1 MINEKVGKGD
11 DGKSTLSSELKISKS
26 DPRFAFLGA
35 LDELSAAIYSYK
47 SALGG
52 DLTLE
57 TDKILGT
64 LKRISDGVY
73 SPRNASFS
81 VAEND
86 VSYLEERIKQV
97 GKGDY
102 APKTEIACKVNVARA
117 VARRAERE
125 AVRTNERFAV
135 SKDTIKY
142 LNRLSDYLRSLTI
155 RLDGEG
161 NNAANTAAAAI
172 EATDKTGGRNSEPI
186 NSGLT
191 ESGIVAEV
199 VKKIMEQRVLS
210 LETAKKII
218 EKVEEESKNRGKKAV
233 ICVCNEQGNP
243 IAVHVMDGAF
253 LISFDVAVKKAYTA
267 VALKMPTLKL
277 NELVKS
283 GQTFY
288 GLQNLDK
295 VMTIG
300 GGVPLYRNG
309 ILLGGLGVS
318 GGTGEEDDSLACFG
332 AEIFKNL

>member
-35 LDELSAAIYSYK
+35 LDELSAAIYAYK

-57 TDKILGT
+57 TDKILET

-73 SPRNASFS
+73 SPRNASFC
-81 VAEND
+81 VAEKD
-86 VSYLEERIKQV
+86 VSFLEERINQV
-97 GKGDY
+97 GKSDY
-102 APKTEIACKVNVARA
+102 APKTEVACKANIARA
-117 VARRAERE
+117 IARRAERE

-155 RLDGEG
+155 RLDGEN
-161 NNAANTAAAAI
+161 NNAANAAMVNT
-172 EATDKTGGRNSEPI
+172 ETSDKSGGKKTEQ
-186 NSGLT
+186 T
-191 ESGIVAEV
+191 EESGIVAEV
-199 VKKIMEQRVLS
+199 VKRIMEQRVLS

-218 EKVEEESKNRGKKAV
+218 EEVEKESRNRGKKAV

-277 NELVKS
+277 NDLVKS

-309 ILLGGLGVS
+309 ILVGGLGVS
-318 GGTGEEDDSLACFG
+318 GGTGEEDDSLARFG
-332 AEIFKNL
+332 AEIFNNL

>member
-11 DGKSTLSSELKISKS
+11 DGKSTLSSELKIPKS

-35 LDELSAAIYSYK
+35 LDELSAAIYAYK

-57 TDKILGT
+57 TDKILET

-86 VSYLEERIKQV
+86 ASYLEERIKQV

-155 RLDGEG
+155 RLDGEN
-161 NNAANTAAAAI
+161 NNAANAAMVNT
-172 EATDKTGGRNSEPI
+172 ETSDKSGGKTPSPTE
-186 NSGLT
+186 

-199 VKKIMEQRVLS
+199 VKRIMEQRVLS

-218 EKVEEESKNRGKKAV
+218 EKVEEESRNRCKKAV

-300 GGVPLYRNG
+300 GGVPFYRNG
-309 ILLGGLGVS
+309 ILVGGLGVS
-318 GGTGEEDDSLACFG
+318 GGTGEEDDSLARFG
-332 AEIFKNL
+332 ADIFNNL

>member
-35 LDELSAAIYSYK
+35 LDELSAAIYAYK

-57 TDKILGT
+57 TDKILET

-81 VAEND
+81 ATQKD

-102 APKTEIACKVNVARA
+102 APKTEVACKANIARA
-117 VARRAERE
+117 IARRAERE

-155 RLDGEG
+155 RLDGEN
-161 NNAANTAAAAI
+161 NNAANAAMVDVPI
-172 EATDKTGGRNSEPI
+172 SYKPGSKTPDPTE
-186 NSGLT
+186 

-199 VKKIMEQRVLS
+199 VKRIMEQRVLS

-218 EKVEEESKNRGKKAV
+218 EEVEKESRNRGKKAV

-277 NELVKS
+277 NDLVKS

-309 ILLGGLGVS
+309 ILVGGLGIS
-318 GGTGEEDDSLACFG
+318 GGTGEEDDSLARFG
-332 AEIFKNL
+332 ADIFNNL

>member
-35 LDELSAAIYSYK
+35 LDELSAAIYAYK

-57 TDKILGT
+57 TDKILET

-81 VAEND
+81 ATQKD
-86 VSYLEERIKQV
+86 VSYLEERINQV
-97 GKGDY
+97 GKSDY
-102 APKTEIACKVNVARA
+102 APKTEVACKANIARA
-117 VARRAERE
+117 IARRAERE

-155 RLDGEG
+155 RLDGEN
-161 NNAANTAAAAI
+161 NNAANAAMVNT
-172 EATDKTGGRNSEPI
+172 ETSEKSGGKTPDPTE
-186 NSGLT
+186 

-199 VKKIMEQRVLS
+199 VKRIMEQKVLS

-309 ILLGGLGVS
+309 ILVGGLGVS
-318 GGTGEEDDSLACFG
+318 GGTGEEDDSLARFG
-332 AEIFKNL
+332 ANIFNNL

>member
-35 LDELSAAIYSYK
+35 LDELSAAIYAYK

-57 TDKILGT
+57 TDKILET

-73 SPRNASFS
+73 SPRNASFC
-81 VAEND
+81 VAEKD
-86 VSYLEERIKQV
+86 VSYLEERINQV
-97 GKGDY
+97 GKSDY
-102 APKTEIACKVNVARA
+102 APKTEVACKANIARTI
-117 VARRAERE
+117 ARRAERE

-155 RLDGEG
+155 RLDGEN
-161 NNAANTAAAAI
+161 NNAANAAMVNT
-172 EATDKTGGRNSEPI
+172 ETSDKSGGKTPDPTE
-186 NSGLT
+186 

-199 VKKIMEQRVLS
+199 VKRIMEQRVLS

-218 EKVEEESKNRGKKAV
+218 EKIEEESKNRGKKAV

-309 ILLGGLGVS
+309 ILVGGLGVS
-318 GGTGEEDDSLACFG
+318 GGTGEEDDSLARFG
-332 AEIFKNL
+332 ADIFNNL

>member
-35 LDELSAAIYSYK
+35 LDELSAAIYAYK

-57 TDKILGT
+57 TDKILET

-81 VAEND
+81 VAEKD
-86 VSYLEERIKQV
+86 VSYLEERINRAK
-97 GKGDY
+97 KSDY
-102 APKTEIACKVNVARA
+102 APKTEVACKANIARTI
-117 VARRAERE
+117 ARRAERE

-155 RLDGEG
+155 RLDDEN
-161 NNAANTAAAAI
+161 NNAANAAMVNT
-172 EATDKTGGRNSEPI
+172 ETSDKSGGKTPDPTE
-186 NSGLT
+186 

-199 VKKIMEQRVLS
+199 VKRIMEQRVLS

-218 EKVEEESKNRGKKAV
+218 EEVEKESKNRGKKAV

-277 NELVKS
+277 NDLVKS

-309 ILLGGLGVS
+309 ILVGGLGVS
-318 GGTGEEDDSLACFG
+318 GGTGEEDDSLARFG
-332 AEIFKNL
+332 ADILNNL

>member
-35 LDELSAAIYSYK
+35 LDELSAAIYAYK

-52 DLTLE
+52 DLSLE
-57 TDKILGT
+57 TDKILET

-81 VAEND
+81 DAEKD
-86 VSYLEERIKQV
+86 VSYLEERINRAK
-97 GKGDY
+97 KSDY
-102 APKTEIACKVNVARA
+102 APKTEVACKANIARA
-117 VARRAERE
+117 IARRAERE

-155 RLDGEG
+155 RLDGED
-161 NNAANTAAAAI
+161 NNAANAAMVNT
-172 EATDKTGGRNSEPI
+172 ETSEKSGYKTPEP
-186 NSGLT
+186 T
-191 ESGIVAEV
+191 EESGIVAEV
-199 VKKIMEQRVLS
+199 VKRIMEQRGLS

-218 EKVEEESKNRGKKAV
+218 EEVEKESRNRGKKTV

-253 LISFDVAVKKAYTA
+253 LISFDVALKKAYTA

-309 ILLGGLGVS
+309 ILVGGLGVS
-318 GGTGEEDDSLACFG
+318 GGTGEEDDSLARFG
-332 AEIFKNL
+332 ADIFNNL

>member
-35 LDELSAAIYSYK
+35 LDELSAAIYAYK

-57 TDKILGT
+57 TDKILET

-81 VAEND
+81 VAEKD
-86 VSYLEERIKQV
+86 VSYLEERINRISKS
-97 GKGDY
+97 DY
-102 APKTEIACKVNVARA
+102 APKTEVACKANIARA
-117 VARRAERE
+117 IARRAERE

-155 RLDGEG
+155 RLDGE
-161 NNAANTAAAAI
+161 NSNAANAAMVNT
-172 EATDKTGGRNSEPI
+172 ETSDKSGGKTPEP
-186 NSGLT
+186 T
-191 ESGIVAEV
+191 EESGIVAEV
-199 VKKIMEQRVLS
+199 VKRIMEQRILS

-218 EKVEEESKNRGKKAV
+218 EEVEKESRNRGKKAV

-277 NELVKS
+277 NDLVKS

-309 ILLGGLGVS
+309 ILVGGLGVS
-318 GGTGEEDDSLACFG
+318 GGTGEEDDSLARFG
-332 AEIFKNL
+332 ADIFNNL

>member
-35 LDELSAAIYSYK
+35 LDELSAAIYAYK

-57 TDKILGT
+57 TDKILET

-81 VAEND
+81 VAEKD
-86 VSYLEERIKQV
+86 VSYLEERINRVK
-97 GKGDY
+97 KSDY
-102 APKTEIACKVNVARA
+102 APKTEVACKANIARA
-117 VARRAERE
+117 IARRAERE

-155 RLDGEG
+155 RLDGEN
-161 NNAANTAAAAI
+161 NNAANAAMVNT
-172 EATDKTGGRNSEPI
+172 ETSDKSGGKTPDPTE
-186 NSGLT
+186 

-199 VKKIMEQRVLS
+199 VKRIMEQRVLS

-218 EKVEEESKNRGKKAV
+218 EEVEKESKNRGKKAV

-277 NELVKS
+277 NDLVKS

-318 GGTGEEDDSLACFG
+318 GGTGEEDDSLARFG
-332 AEIFKNL
+332 ADIFNNL

>member
-35 LDELSAAIYSYK
+35 LDELSAAIYAYK

-57 TDKILGT
+57 TDKILET

-81 VAEND
+81 ATQKD

-102 APKTEIACKVNVARA
+102 APKTEVACKANIARA
-117 VARRAERE
+117 IARRAERE

-155 RLDGEG
+155 RLDGEN
-161 NNAANTAAAAI
+161 NNAANAAMI
-172 EATDKTGGRNSEPI
+172 NTETSDKSGGKTPDPTE
-186 NSGLT
+186 

-199 VKKIMEQRVLS
+199 VKRIMEQRVLS

-218 EKVEEESKNRGKKAV
+218 EKVEEESKNRSKKAV

-309 ILLGGLGVS
+309 ILVGGLGVS
-318 GGTGEEDDSLACFG
+318 GGTGEEDDSLARYG

>member
-35 LDELSAAIYSYK
+35 LDELSAAIYAYK

-52 DLTLE
+52 DLSLE
-57 TDKILGT
+57 TDKILET

-81 VAEND
+81 DAAKD
-86 VSYLEERIKQV
+86 VSYLEERINRAQKS
-97 GKGDY
+97 DY
-102 APKTEIACKVNVARA
+102 APKTEVACKANIARTI
-117 VARRAERE
+117 ARRAERE

-155 RLDGEG
+155 RLDGE
-161 NNAANTAAAAI
+161 NSSAANAAMVNT
-172 EATDKTGGRNSEPI
+172 ETFDKSGGKNPDPTE
-186 NSGLT
+186 

-199 VKKIMEQRVLS
+199 VKRILEQRVLS

-218 EKVEEESKNRGKKAV
+218 EEVENESKNRGKKAV

-277 NELVKS
+277 NDLVKS

-309 ILLGGLGVS
+309 ILVGGLGVS
-318 GGTGEEDDSLACFG
+318 GGTGEEDDSLARFG
-332 AEIFKNL
+332 ADIFNNL

>member
-35 LDELSAAIYSYK
+35 LDELSAAIYTYK

-57 TDKILGT
+57 TDKILET

-81 VAEND
+81 VAEKD
-86 VSYLEERIKQV
+86 VSYLEERINLVK
-97 GKGDY
+97 KSDY
-102 APKTEIACKVNVARA
+102 APKTEVACKANIARA
-117 VARRAERE
+117 IARRAERE
-125 AVRTNERFAV
+125 AVRTNERYSV
-135 SKDTIKY
+135 SKDTIRY

-155 RLDGEG
+155 RLDGED
-161 NNAANTAAAAI
+161 NNAANAAMVNT
-172 EATDKTGGRNSEPI
+172 ETSDKSGGKTPEP
-186 NSGLT
+186 T
-191 ESGIVAEV
+191 EESGIVAEV
-199 VKKIMEQRVLS
+199 VKRIMEQRVLS

-218 EKVEEESKNRGKKAV
+218 EKVEEESRNRGKKAV

-277 NELVKS
+277 NDLVKS

-309 ILLGGLGVS
+309 ILVGGLGVS
-318 GGTGEEDDSLACFG
+318 GGTGEEDDSLARFG
-332 AEIFKNL
+332 ADIFNNL

>member
-35 LDELSAAIYSYK
+35 LDELSAAIYAYK

-57 TDKILGT
+57 TDKILET

-81 VAEND
+81 ATQKD
-86 VSYLEERIKQV
+86 VSYLEERINRAQKS
-97 GKGDY
+97 DY
-102 APKTEIACKVNVARA
+102 APKTEVACEVNIARA
-117 VARRAERE
+117 IARRAERE

-155 RLDGEG
+155 RLDGEN
-161 NNAANTAAAAI
+161 NNAANAATVNT
-172 EATDKTGGRNSEPI
+172 ETSDKSGGKTPDPTE
-186 NSGLT
+186 

-199 VKKIMEQRVLS
+199 VKRIMEQRVLS

-218 EKVEEESKNRGKKAV
+218 EEVEKESKNRGKKAV

-318 GGTGEEDDSLACFG
+318 GGTGEEDDSLARFG
-332 AEIFKNL
+332 ADILNNL

>member
-35 LDELSAAIYSYK
+35 LDELSAAIYAYK
-47 SALGG
+47 SALDG
-52 DLTLE
+52 DLTHE
-57 TDKILGT
+57 TDKILET

-81 VAEND
+81 ATQKD
-86 VSYLEERIKQV
+86 VSYLEERINRAQKS
-97 GKGDY
+97 DY
-102 APKTEIACKVNVARA
+102 APKTEVACEANIARA
-117 VARRAERE
+117 IARRAERE
-125 AVRTNERFAV
+125 AVRTNERFVV

-155 RLDGEG
+155 RLDGEN
-161 NNAANTAAAAI
+161 NNAANAAMVNT
-172 EATDKTGGRNSEPI
+172 ETSDKSGGKTPDPTE
-186 NSGLT
+186 

-199 VKKIMEQRVLS
+199 VKRIMEQRVLS

-218 EKVEEESKNRGKKAV
+218 EEVEKESKNRGKKAV

-309 ILLGGLGVS
+309 ILVGGLGVS
-318 GGTGEEDDSLACFG
+318 GGTGEEDDSLARFG
-332 AEIFKNL
+332 ADIFNNL

>member
-35 LDELSAAIYSYK
+35 LDELSAAIYVYK

-57 TDKILGT
+57 TDKILET

-73 SPRNASFS
+73 SPRNASFC
-81 VAEND
+81 VAEKD
-86 VSYLEERIKQV
+86 VSYLEERINQV
-97 GKGDY
+97 GKSDY
-102 APKTEIACKVNVARA
+102 APKTEVACKANIARA
-117 VARRAERE
+117 IARRVERE

-155 RLDGEG
+155 RLDGEN
-161 NNAANTAAAAI
+161 NNAANAAMVNT
-172 EATDKTGGRNSEPI
+172 ETSEKSGGKTPDPTE
-186 NSGLT
+186 

-199 VKKIMEQRVLS
+199 VKRIMEQRVLS

-218 EKVEEESKNRGKKAV
+218 EKVEEESKNRSKKAV

-309 ILLGGLGVS
+309 ILVGGLGVS
-318 GGTGEEDDSLACFG
+318 GGTGEEDDSLARFG
-332 AEIFKNL
+332 ADIFNNL

>member
-35 LDELSAAIYSYK
+35 LDELSAAIYAYK

-57 TDKILGT
+57 TDKILET

-81 VAEND
+81 ATQKD
-86 VSYLEERIKQV
+86 VSYLEERINRAK
-97 GKGDY
+97 KSDY
-102 APKTEIACKVNVARA
+102 APKTEVACKANIARTI
-117 VARRAERE
+117 ARRAERE

-155 RLDGEG
+155 RLDGED
-161 NNAANTAAAAI
+161 NNAANAAMVNT
-172 EATDKTGGRNSEPI
+172 ETSDKSGGKTPDPTE
-186 NSGLT
+186 

-199 VKKIMEQRVLS
+199 VKRIMEQRVLS

-218 EKVEEESKNRGKKAV
+218 EEIEKESKNRGKKAV

-277 NELVKS
+277 NDLVKS

-309 ILLGGLGVS
+309 ILVGGLGVS
-318 GGTGEEDDSLACFG
+318 GGTGEEDDSLARFG
-332 AEIFKNL
+332 ADIFSNL

>member
-35 LDELSAAIYSYK
+35 LDELSAAIYAYK

-57 TDKILGT
+57 TDKILET

-81 VAEND
+81 ATQKD
-86 VSYLEERIKQV
+86 VSYLEERINRVK
-97 GKGDY
+97 KSDY
-102 APKTEIACKVNVARA
+102 APKTEVACKANIARTI
-117 VARRAERE
+117 ARRAERE

-155 RLDGEG
+155 RLDGEN
-161 NNAANTAAAAI
+161 NNAANAAMVNT
-172 EATDKTGGRNSEPI
+172 ETSDKSGGKTPDPTE
-186 NSGLT
+186 

-199 VKKIMEQRVLS
+199 VKRIMEQRVLS

-218 EKVEEESKNRGKKAV
+218 EKVEEESRNRGKKAV

-277 NELVKS
+277 NDLVKS

-309 ILLGGLGVS
+309 ILVGGLGVS
-318 GGTGEEDDSLACFG
+318 GGTGEEDDSLARFG
-332 AEIFKNL
+332 ADILNNL

>member
-35 LDELSAAIYSYK
+35 LDELSAAIYAYK

-57 TDKILGT
+57 TDKILET

-155 RLDGEG
+155 RLDGEN
-161 NNAANTAAAAI
+161 NNAANAAMVNT
-172 EATDKTGGRNSEPI
+172 ETSDRSGGKTPDPTE
-186 NSGLT
+186 

-199 VKKIMEQRVLS
+199 VKRIMEQRVLS

-318 GGTGEEDDSLACFG
+318 GGTGEEDDSLARFG
-332 AEIFKNL
+332 ADIFNNL